1 MNMLLLFAEGGA
13 VLAPWAIALI
23 VVAALLLILLIFLPI
38 GTYFIALVS
47 KAHVSMS
54 RLIGMK
60 MRRIKYK
67 MLVDVYI
74 RARKAGLNIDITELE
89 SHIMA
94 GGNVSNVVN
103 ALISAHSANINLS
116 LQEAKAIDLA
126 GRDVLNA
133 VKVSVNP
140 KVIETPVISA
150 IAKNGIELRVK
161 ARVTVRANISRLI
174 GGAGEETIIA
184 RVGEGIVTTVGSSEL
199 HKEVLENPDLISK
212 TVLKKGLDAGTA
224 FEILSID
231 IADVDVGR
239 KIGAQLQM
247 DQAEADKRIAQANA
261 EERRAMAIA
270 TEQEMKAHTQEMR
283 AKVVE
288 AEAEVPKAMAE
299 AFRNGRLG
307 IMDYYQMQN
316 IQADTS
322 MRNAIS
328 GTGEN
333 GGKSSKK

>member
-47 KAHVSMS
+47 KAHVSMT

-116 LQEAKAIDLA
+116 LQI
-126 GRDVLNA
+126 GR
-133 VKVSVNP
+133 
-140 KVIETPVISA
+140 
-150 IAKNGIELRVK
+150 
-161 ARVTVRANISRLI
+161 
-174 GGAGEETIIA
+174 
-184 RVGEGIVTTVGSSEL
+184 
-199 HKEVLENPDLISK
+199 
-212 TVLKKGLDAGTA
+212 
-224 FEILSID
+224 
-231 IADVDVGR
+231 
-239 KIGAQLQM
+239 
-247 DQAEADKRIAQANA
+247 
-261 EERRAMAIA
+261 
-270 TEQEMKAHTQEMR
+270 AH
-283 AKVVE
+283 V
-288 AEAEVPKAMAE
+288 
-299 AFRNGRLG
+299 
-307 IMDYYQMQN
+307 
-316 IQADTS
+316 
-322 MRNAIS
+322 
-328 GTGEN
+328 
-333 GGKSSKK
+333 